1 MKVKKKKTYKPAA
14 FGFSK
19 EAQER
24 QELKRLYAELQQRHR
39 VSFEA
44 VEELQQALEKD
55 LGAELLDTGALY
67 TKDGEQEGPRDLVV
81 GLQGKEFSFRV
92 FHNPR
97 KAETDD
103 TLPAEVSAVV
113 SRWEAEVAA

>member
-1 MKVKKKKTYKPAA
+1 VAKKKTYKPAVL
-14 FGFSK
+14 GFSK
-19 EAQER
+19 EAQE
-24 QELKRLYAELQQRHR
+24 QQKLKQLYAELQQRHR

-44 VEELQQALEKD
+44 AESLQNALEKE

-81 GLQGKEFSFRV
+81 GLKGAEFTFRV
-92 FHNPR
+92 FHDPR

-103 TLPAEVSAVV
+103 NLPSEVAAVV
-113 SRWEAEVAA
+113 SRWATEAL